1 MGKRHE
7 PPPSSSKT
15 ALIVL
20 VIGGLLV
27 AGLVGWALT
36 RTVEPA
42 ATPAS
47 SEIASTPSAVDT
59 AVSAPA
65 TSVPMTTAQ
74 DPAVP
79 QVTATSIVPGGIAP
93 PDAHAQT
100 PEKAGVKRMA
110 VEDLRSKVNRNAVVV
125 IDVRDRGSYEVGH
138 IPGAM
143 HIPMASIETNLSQIP
158 KGRQIVTY
166 CS

>member
-65 TSVPMTTAQ
+65 TSVPMTTAS
-74 DPAVP
+74 ANP
-79 QVTATSIVPGGIAP
+79 QVTSTSILPGGIEP

-100 PEKAGVKRMA
+100 PEKSAIKRMA
-110 VEDLRSKVNRNAVVV
+110 VEDLRAKVNRNDVVV

-143 HIPMASIETNLSQIP
+143 HIPMASIETNLAQIP
-158 KGRQIVTY
+158 KGKQIVTY